1 MAQLLPSFYNEH
13 HVFRAAVLSI
23 VLTLVIGQNTAP
35 LCWAWCDPMPAAETG
50 CDHHD
55 AVATS
60 TTSVGDGTC
69 DMVVFS
75 AVGFLREEPRRGVSD
90 QNAQHAILI
99 PCDQLAHA
107 TMATRPGPN
116 PGFEPSPGQPTLPAV
131 LRL

>member
-1 MAQLLPSFYNEH
+1 MPSFYNEH

-23 VLTLVIGQNTAP
+23 VLTLVIGPNTAP

-50 CDHHD
+50 CDHHA

-60 TTSVGDGTC
+60 TSVVSDGTC

-75 AVGFLREEPRRGVSD
+75 AAGFLREEPRRDLFD

-99 PCDQLAHA
+99 PCDQLAYGTIA
-107 TMATRPGPN
+107 AQPGPN
-116 PGFEPSPGQPTLPAV
+116 PGFQQSPGQRTPPAV